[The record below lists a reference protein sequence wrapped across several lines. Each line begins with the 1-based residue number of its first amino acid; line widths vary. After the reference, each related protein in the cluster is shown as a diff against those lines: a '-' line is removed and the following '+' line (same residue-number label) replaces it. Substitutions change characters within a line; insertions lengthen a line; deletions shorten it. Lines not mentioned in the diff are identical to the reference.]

1 MVSGIRQ
8 AEPRDNRSRPSRP
21 SSDAGRKKQKR
32 TPATLVTD
40 DPSDGVSAG
49 RGVLPRPALA
59 APLRD
64 APKPA
69 VLLRIPRKLRKP
81 RQEEREAGRFDLR
94 GLTRLTP

>member
-8 AEPRDNRSRPSRP
+8 AEPGDDRSRPSRP
-21 SSDAGRKKQKR
+21 SGAAGRKKQGR

-40 DPSDGVSAG
+40 GPSDGVSAG

-59 APLRD
+59 ALSRD
-64 APKPA
+64 APKPG
-69 VLLRIPRKLRKP
+69 VLLRITATPKAPTK
-81 RQEEREAGRFDLR
+81 EREAGRFDLR